1 MAYDDAGR
9 TAPPETSSGV
19 PAAVLEHVF
28 DDPAHGEPGRDR
40 IAVHVLWEFV
50 LLAALVAVT
59 WLLWRENADALRGGS
74 LKTLLV
80 DVAALGLLTLA
91 AGLSLRAGAVNL
103 AVGPVAL
110 ETEGELAP
118 GTLEVRKNAVLV
130 GTGTT
135 PVRLGEVKAFGKKQ
149 MQAADWA
156 RGTRVQSGALL
167 GAE

>member
-103 AVGPVAL
+103 A
-110 ETEGELAP
+110 
-118 GTLEVRKNAVLV
+118 
-130 GTGTT
+130 
-135 PVRLGEVKAFGKKQ
+135 
-149 MQAADWA
+149 
-156 RGTRVQSGALL
+156 
-167 GAE
+167 